1 MGPKRDH
8 DALIYSDNEGPA
20 PQPVAKRRKEHSSA
34 KSKPPEPKT
43 DSTYG
48 QRTAFPGLDE
58 PAALSDE
65 ELEFEDQGDALA
77 YLRSVRDHD
86 D

>member
-8 DALIYSDNEGPA
+8 DALTHSDNEEPA

-34 KSKPPEPKT
+34 KSKTTEPKT

-48 QRTAFPGLDE
+48 QRAAFPGLDE

-65 ELEFEDQGDALA
+65 DLEFEDQGDALA
-77 YLRSVRDHD
+77 YLRSVR
-86 D
+86 